1 MKDPGTIL
9 RIKMSK
15 KRFISESILVT
26 AYQKFKQPIF
36 TNSYITEVSNNI
48 LVFLKV
54 TRGTQ
59 ISAIDY

>member
-1 MKDPGTIL
+1 M
-9 RIKMSK
+9 
-15 KRFISESILVT
+15 

-48 LVFLKV
+48 LIFLKV
-54 TRGTQ
+54 TGGTQ